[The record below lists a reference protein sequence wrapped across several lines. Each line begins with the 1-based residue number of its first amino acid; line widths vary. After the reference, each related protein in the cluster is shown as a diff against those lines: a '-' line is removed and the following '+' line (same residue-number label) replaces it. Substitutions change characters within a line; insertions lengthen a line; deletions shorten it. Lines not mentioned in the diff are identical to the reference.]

1 MRALIVLT
9 LLILSVPVHA
19 QTEGRVRIAVPTL
32 TPTDAN
38 LASQVHR
45 ESRRGRSHVQR
56 CADHHSGEREGRVLL
71 DVEVRYGPE
80 GERSATTIEE
90 QGEEI
95 HDALAS
101 CLLRAF
107 QLMFR
112 RIAPA
117 GALSV
122 SLQVMYMLPVPPPPP
137 SSAEL
142 ADAARVEANS
152 ARAFGRCYLNAGN
165 RLRAAAQALR
175 GARGRA
181 RERAV
186 ARADEAR
193 TALGL
198 CQLTG
203 SLGVLTQST
212 QSVDS
217 IFDGCPGCLSAGHSA
232 LRE

>member
-1 MRALIVLT
+1 MRALIVL
-9 LLILSVPVHA
+9 LLLMLSVPVHA

-45 ESRRGRSHVQR
+45 ESRRGRPYVQR
-56 CADHHSGEREGRVLL
+56 CADQHSGEREGRVLL

-80 GERSATTIEE
+80 GEHSGTTIEE

-95 HDALAS
+95 HDALAT
-101 CLLRAF
+101 CLLRGFA
-107 QLMFR
+107 LMFR

-122 SLQVMYMLPVPPPPP
+122 TLRVLYVLPVPPPPP

-193 TALGL
+193 AALAL
-198 CQLTG
+198 CQIGRALTLPMALP
-203 SLGVLTQST
+203 S
-212 QSVDS
+212 SV
-217 IFDGCPGCLSAGHSA
+217 FDGCPGCLSAGHSA